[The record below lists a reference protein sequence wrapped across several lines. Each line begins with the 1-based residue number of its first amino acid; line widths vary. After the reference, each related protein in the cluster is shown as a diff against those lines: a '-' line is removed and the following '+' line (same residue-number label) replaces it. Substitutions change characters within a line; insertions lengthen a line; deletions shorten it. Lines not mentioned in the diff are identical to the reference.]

1 MKKTLNIKGQLLDL
15 SRPKVM
21 GILNLTPD
29 SFYEGS
35 RFLEKK
41 KLLQKEIE
49 KMISDGVDIIDV
61 GGYSTRPNAED
72 VSVLQEIKRI
82 VPAIELIKEID
93 PTIPISIDTFRSE
106 VAQEAIM
113 AGAALINDVS
123 GGDLDA
129 KMVEKVAQLNV
140 PYIMMHLR
148 GTPKTM
154 QQQTHYTNL
163 VVNVVAEL
171 QQKIAYFEKN
181 GVKDI
186 IIDVGFGF
194 AKTIEQ
200 NYELLQKLETFRIFE
215 KPILVGLSRK
225 SMIWKVLETTPSN
238 ALNGTTALNMI
249 ALKNGASILRVHDVR
264 EAKEAIQLHEQL
276 ELASF
281 FTVK

>member
-1 MKKTLNIKGQLLDL
+1 MKKTLNIKGRLLDL

-49 KMISDGVDIIDV
+49 KMISDGVDMIDV

-113 AGAALINDVS
+113 AGASLINDVS

-148 GTPKTM
+148 GTPQTM

>member
-72 VSVLQEIKRI
+72 ISILQEIKRI
-82 VPAIELIKEID
+82 VPAVELIKEIN

-106 VAQEAIM
+106 VAQEAVM
-113 AGAALINDVS
+113 AGASLINDVS
-123 GGDLDA
+123 GGDLDS
-129 KMVEKVAQLNV
+129 KMLEKVVELGV
-140 PYIMMHLR
+140 PYVMMHMR

-154 QQQTHYTNL
+154 QQQTQYTNI

-186 IIDVGFGF
+186 VVDVGFGF

-200 NYELLQKLETFRIFE
+200 NYELLQKLETFRILE
-215 KPILVGLSRK
+215 KPILAGLSRK

-276 ELASF
+276 ELVSF
-281 FTVK
+281 LTVK